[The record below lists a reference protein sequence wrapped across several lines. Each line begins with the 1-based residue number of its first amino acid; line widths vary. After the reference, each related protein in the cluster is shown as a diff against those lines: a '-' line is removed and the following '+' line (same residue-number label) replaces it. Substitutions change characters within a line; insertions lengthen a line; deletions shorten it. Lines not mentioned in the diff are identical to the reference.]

1 MRDLVVV
8 LLLAVLTCAAGLEAK
23 WTPNGEAPAPYST
36 KARQA
41 MGMDPAAMAGM
52 AGAAAAPVSPG
63 GTLKFNLGCL
73 LVVYLCN
80 NWKIVLAVQ
89 ELVVRAVP
97 ARAAQART
105 SVTPPSHDFL
115 MSSCSASLARVLA
128 AQAAA
133 THPRCQGCEARCCG
147 APGYDQINCYRTQST
162 AGATEKG
169 QQLAQGWRRQRVMF
183 C

>member
-89 ELVVRAVP
+89 ELVLKLLRP
-97 ARAAQART
+97 T
-105 SVTPPSHDFL
+105 
-115 MSSCSASLARVLA
+115 LA
-128 AQAAA
+128 ARDAKRDAAERQA
-133 THPRCQGCEARCCG
+133 T
-147 APGYDQINCYRTQST
+147 IKST
-162 AGATEKG
+162 ATARKARLERLKK
-169 QQLAQGWRRQRVMF
+169 ASS
-183 C
+183 